1 MNRALYA
8 LPGNE
13 SFAAL
18 LAMHAALPR
27 HALDLHRFPDGE
39 TLVRVDRPPPDGEAI
54 LVCTL
59 DRPDPKLLPLLMAAA
74 TLRELGAK
82 RVGLVAPYLAYM
94 RQDIRFNPGEAV
106 SSLIFGRLLDEAFD
120 WLVTVDPHL
129 HRHHSL
135 AEAGMPHGIVVHA
148 APQLAAWI
156 RSNVRQPLIVGPD
169 GESAQWAHEVAA
181 LVGAPAV
188 IADKQRDGD
197 RNVKVNLPGL
207 YRWAGYTPIL
217 LDDIIASGHT
227 MLENIHVLRA
237 AGLPTPVC
245 VGVHGVFAGDARDVL
260 RQAGVASVVTSNSI
274 AGDTALIDLSELVA
288 EALPV
293 PGGSGAGRPSRGA
306 DA

>member
-18 LAMHAALPR
+18 LAMQAAMPR

-39 TLVRVDRPPPDGEAI
+39 TLVRVDPPPPRGEAV

-74 TLRELGAK
+74 TLRELGAA

-106 SSLIFGRLLDEAFD
+106 SSRIFGRLLDEAFD

-156 RSNVRQPLIVGPD
+156 RANARQPLIVGPD
-169 GESAQWAHEVAA
+169 GESEQWAQEVAT

-188 IADKQRDGD
+188 IASKQRHGD
-197 RNVKVNLPGL
+197 REVRVSLPTL
-207 YRWAGYTPIL
+207 HRWAGYTPIL
-217 LDDIIASGHT
+217 LDDIIASGRT
-227 MLENIHVLRA
+227 MLETIHILRA
-237 AGLPTPVC
+237 AGLPPPLC
-245 VGVHGVFAGDARDVL
+245 VGVHGVLAGDALEVL
-260 RQAGVASVVTSNSI
+260 QHAGAAGIVTSNSI
-274 AGDTALIDLSELVA
+274 PGETALIDLSAPVA
-288 EALPV
+288 EALP
-293 PGGSGAGRPSRGA
+293 PLRESNGGRRAEGAA
-306 DA
+306 A